1 MDICYFCD
9 NKTKAQTRD
18 EIIRVRTS
26 TSAFCAHG
34 FWGNTAESRQRIL
47 DFNTY
52 LISAKSARLI
62 FFVQKVMSSKKACVR
77 L

>member
-9 NKTKAQTRD
+9 NKTKAPTRD

-26 TSAFCAHG
+26 TSAFRAHG
-34 FWGNTAESRQRIL
+34 FWGNTAKTKQRIL
-47 DFNTY
+47 DFNAY
-52 LISAKSARLI
+52 WISAKSARVI
-62 FFVQKVMSSKKACVR
+62 FFVQKVMPSKEACVR